1 MSSYENL
8 DCPQGTAGKLRR
20 KRKVK
25 QKEKSLSEIAKELN
39 MTRKVIQGYEKHGL
53 VECSYKG
60 KGNQLIYDEKN
71 YDRIIR
77 IRFLQKLGFTLKEIE
92 KLIRT
97 EDDMMICSLIQ
108 KEEETNRKISSL
120 EARKAMI
127 EFIVN
132 QLEEGQTIDKETVL
146 KIAREEWK

>member
-1 MSSYENL
+1 MN
-8 DCPQGTAGKLRR
+8 
-20 KRKVK
+20 

-53 VECSYKG
+53 VESSYRG

-77 IRFLQKLGFTLKEIE
+77 IRFLQKLGFSLKEIKKMAQGKDE
-92 KLIRT
+92 AVV
-97 EDDMMICSLIQ
+97 CSLTQ
-108 KEEETNRKISSL
+108 KEEETSQKISSL

-127 EFIVN
+127 EYIVN
-132 QLEEGQTIDKETVL
+132 QLKEGQEIDKETIFR
-146 KIAREEWK
+146 IAKEEQK

>member
-1 MSSYENL
+1 M
-8 DCPQGTAGKLRR
+8 
-20 KRKVK
+20 K

-92 KLIRT
+92 KLIHA
-97 EDDMMICSLIQ
+97 EDDAMICSLIQ
-108 KEEETNRKISSL
+108 NS
-120 EARKAMI
+120 
-127 EFIVN
+127 
-132 QLEEGQTIDKETVL
+132 EGRRNKQKDL
-146 KIAREEWK
+146 FP

>member
-1 MSSYENL
+1 MN
-8 DCPQGTAGKLRR
+8 
-20 KRKVK
+20 

-53 VECSYKG
+53 VESSFRG

-77 IRFLQKLGFTLKEIE
+77 IRFLQKLGFSLKEIKKIAQGKDE
-92 KLIRT
+92 AVV
-97 EDDMMICSLIQ
+97 CSLTQ
-108 KEEETNRKISSL
+108 KEEETNQKISSL

-127 EFIVN
+127 EYIVN
-132 QLEEGQTIDKETVL
+132 QLKEGQEIEKETIFR
-146 KIAREEWK
+146 IAKEEQK